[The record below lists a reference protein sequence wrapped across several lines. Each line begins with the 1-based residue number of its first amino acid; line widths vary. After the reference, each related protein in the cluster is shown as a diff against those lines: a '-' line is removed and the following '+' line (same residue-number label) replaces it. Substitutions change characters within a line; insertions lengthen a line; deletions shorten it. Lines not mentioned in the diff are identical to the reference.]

1 MLTLGVLCSGGLGLD
16 TLTKITKENR
26 VECILT
32 DSNSVGIIDFATQ
45 NNIPFYAGNPRKG
58 KGFNF
63 IKGFNVDVIAS
74 INYLFLIEEDIIY
87 HSNILTFNVHGS
99 LLPKYRGRTPH
110 VWAII
115 NGEEKAG
122 ITAHIIDS
130 GCDTGKIIHQIE
142 VPIAPND
149 TGAVMLEKYAKAYY
163 PLIKKVLDDIK
174 NNNLNLVVQNEEE
187 ATYFGKRTPEDG
199 EINWN
204 WTNEAI
210 RNWVRAQA
218 FPYPGAF
225 TFYKGK
231 KIIID
236 EVSFSNEK
244 VNNNQSNG
252 EIIKLTPTPVVKTK
266 NGTLNLQKVRTENC
280 IFTIGNTFG
289 NENRK

>member
-1 MLTLGVLCSGGLGLD
+1 MGFQQTF
-16 TLTKITKENR
+16 TAIF
-26 VECILT
+26 
-32 DSNSVGIIDFATQ
+32 II
-45 NNIPFYAGNPRKG
+45 
-58 KGFNF
+58 
-63 IKGFNVDVIAS
+63 
-74 INYLFLIEEDIIY
+74 
-87 HSNILTFNVHGS
+87 
-99 LLPKYRGRTPH
+99 
-110 VWAII
+110 
-115 NGEEKAG
+115 
-122 ITAHIIDS
+122 
-130 GCDTGKIIHQIE
+130 
-142 VPIAPND
+142 
-149 TGAVMLEKYAKAYY
+149 AV
-163 PLIKKVLDDIK
+163 K

-244 VNNNQSNG
+244 ANNNQSNG